1 MRRCSSGLKG
11 KTPSRRLGHA
21 RRWLQARR
29 PVQAR
34 RQGHLRAR
42 RCHHSAAGRGRAR
55 QRARGEAA
63 LAQAAEGDARR
74 RTRGSSLGSGPPRAA
89 TGSGGTPLHIRDFA
103 PRGWSVYGAQQAQPV
118 ASTGKSAG
126 RRNRGIKPNLLPWVA
141 TGCRGRQMVRRGSTV
156 RVRQRALYT
165 GTSCCLSRHDAGELY
180 GGGQRGGDLQALR
193 VFAAPIDGREGTLR
207 EHAATVGRYVS
218 CSSS

>member
-103 PRGWSVYGAQQAQPV
+103 PRGWSVLWSPAGATSGKHRQIGRPAEPRDQAKSVAVGCNWLPQASNGKEGVSGSSPEEGLQYLQNQPGV
-118 ASTGKSAG
+118 L
-126 RRNRGIKPNLLPWVA
+126 PN
-141 TGCRGRQMVRRGSTV
+141 
-156 RVRQRALYT
+156 
-165 GTSCCLSRHDAGELY
+165 
-180 GGGQRGGDLQALR
+180 
-193 VFAAPIDGREGTLR
+193 
-207 EHAATVGRYVS
+207 
-218 CSSS
+218 